1 MINFRQYRG
10 PITIEFSTDKEKNV
24 TVFLGDNSAGKSTFI
39 QAFMWA
45 FYGEIDLERPKD
57 ILNKEVESEMY
68 TNCPD
73 EVVCVSVDL
82 VHDGV
87 RYIVEKKA
95 VYGCKTPKSSYLKDS
110 LPTVIWYYD
119 GGEKIHANANVAAQF
134 RDKIMPQDL
143 SGYFFF
149 DGEHIEKLYKRNDLK
164 QSIAKIM
171 GLTPL
176 KNAVK
181 HLDKVSSD
189 FLTRV
194 STVPGD
200 SQLRSL
206 RAELKEANDKF
217 ESCSSKQQYL
227 KFGLESAKT
236 EYNNAHEALVVNK
249 NTIDI
254 TEQYDRAIE
263 ESNRYAE
270 KIEDQ
275 LVTISSTFNSSFFN
289 ILSYPIMNETQ
300 NILKEAKSKD
310 FVDEGVPKM
319 HADAIDYLIKR
330 GRCICGSDLNSHPD
344 LREHIL
350 KEKNYLPP
358 KSIGAEVK
366 SFNQVLRYR
375 LDQTS
380 DNHNYFDKAYDTYLD
395 FEQSHSSAT
404 QIANSL
410 LLDINRLKMDDVN
423 TITDRFNEAK
433 NKLDGANKS
442 YNDNERDIRETK
454 AKMENLE
461 KRIAQVASQVESNRI
476 PILCSQYAKQL
487 AEDINNTVNIKE
499 KAILSEFSKT
509 LSDVFSNMY
518 HGKRIVALDSDYN
531 VDLIVDGVGATSK
544 SSGTQVV
551 LSFAFV
557 CTLLKLAR
565 DQLSDIDSELK
576 SEPYPLVMDAPSS
589 SQDDKHIVVHM
600 LQK

>member
-1 MINFRQYRG
+1 
-10 PITIEFSTDKEKNV
+10 
-24 TVFLGDNSAGKSTFI
+24 
-39 QAFMWA
+39 
-45 FYGEIDLERPKD
+45 
-57 ILNKEVESEMY
+57 
-68 TNCPD
+68 
-73 EVVCVSVDL
+73 
-82 VHDGV
+82 
-87 RYIVEKKA
+87 
-95 VYGCKTPKSSYLKDS
+95 
-110 LPTVIWYYD
+110 
-119 GGEKIHANANVAAQF
+119 
-134 RDKIMPQDL
+134 
-143 SGYFFF
+143 
-149 DGEHIEKLYKRNDLK
+149 
-164 QSIAKIM
+164 
-171 GLTPL
+171 
-176 KNAVK
+176 
-181 HLDKVSSD
+181 
-189 FLTRV
+189 
-194 STVPGD
+194 
-200 SQLRSL
+200 
-206 RAELKEANDKF
+206 
-217 ESCSSKQQYL
+217 
-227 KFGLESAKT
+227 
-236 EYNNAHEALVVNK
+236 
-249 NTIDI
+249 
-254 TEQYDRAIE
+254 
-263 ESNRYAE
+263 
-270 KIEDQ
+270 
-275 LVTISSTFNSSFFN
+275 
-289 ILSYPIMNETQ
+289 MNETQ

-319 HADAIDYLIKR
+319 HADAIDYLVKR

-589 SQDDKHIVVHM
+589 SQDDKHIVNVFKYTSGVAEQIILFIMDKDWKYAQEALGEHVDKIYR
-600 LQK
+600 LEKVGGSEIHTDIRIIEK

>member
-1 MINFRQYRG
+1 M
-10 PITIEFSTDKEKNV
+10 
-24 TVFLGDNSAGKSTFI
+24 
-39 QAFMWA
+39 
-45 FYGEIDLERPKD
+45 
-57 ILNKEVESEMY
+57 
-68 TNCPD
+68 
-73 EVVCVSVDL
+73 
-82 VHDGV
+82 
-87 RYIVEKKA
+87 
-95 VYGCKTPKSSYLKDS
+95 
-110 LPTVIWYYD
+110 
-119 GGEKIHANANVAAQF
+119 
-134 RDKIMPQDL
+134 
-143 SGYFFF
+143 
-149 DGEHIEKLYKRNDLK
+149 
-164 QSIAKIM
+164 
-171 GLTPL
+171 
-176 KNAVK
+176 
-181 HLDKVSSD
+181 
-189 FLTRV
+189 TRV

-589 SQDDKHIVVHM
+589 SQDDKHIVNVFKYTSGVAEQIILFIMDKDWKYAQEALGEHVDKIYR
-600 LQK
+600 LEKVGGSEIHTDIRIIEK